1 MSDEGL
7 RQLRTMVSVIDDAN
21 VFDGFADYSDV
32 AGICRQVFAEQ
43 LSIGLRPDK
52 ADELVDLIRTH
63 LASEMATRVLAVPI
77 FGIELVELESLE
89 LGAMR
94 VVPASLA
101 HLDAANVR
109 YDRTNVAKAIEIT
122 KAKFWLIGSASGTK
136 RIAEIKFR
144 EQAALAAGMLAISA
158 GSMYENGATGFRIGI
173 VMSPVQARGRA
184 AWLSWTE
191 QKRDLSIHISGDG
204 LQNFKINAALVEQFK
219 NSGVFANAFALLQ
232 KDNHSPLE
240 EAIVKAVYWYSDAH
254 REAEPVMKLV
264 KYWSCVEPF
273 FSSDNKHITQ
283 SVSTG
288 LATILVFGGFE
299 FLPKSAYVETKKRIA
314 KLYNLRSRALHGA
327 THRHV
332 SSEDAAELS
341 QWVAW
346 MLINMVV
353 FAGNGYTKLEQIK
366 GNVERLDAQ
375 ATTTKRREK

>member
-1 MSDEGL
+1 
-7 RQLRTMVSVIDDAN
+7 
-21 VFDGFADYSDV
+21 
-32 AGICRQVFAEQ
+32 
-43 LSIGLRPDK
+43 
-52 ADELVDLIRTH
+52 
-63 LASEMATRVLAVPI
+63 
-77 FGIELVELESLE
+77 
-89 LGAMR
+89 MR

-288 LATILVFGGFE
+288 LATILVFGGFG